1 MSSSYPI
8 RTISPDEFEAF
19 AAVPGHAF
27 LEDWSP
33 EAMEIERSVTE
44 FDRTIAAFDGAQMVG
59 TASAYTFELTVPG
72 GTAGAAGISLV
83 SVLPSHRRR
92 GILTAMMRHEIAD
105 ARRRGEAIAILF
117 ASESGIYE
125 RFGFG
130 LATWQQRMR
139 IGRGA
144 GQLAVGA
151 AAPESKQPRLRFAA
165 PAEVRAELGQLF
177 DAARPVRP
185 GMLARN
191 DSWWDV
197 LLSDDQSRR
206 NGMSPLR
213 CVLAEDDAG
222 PRGYA
227 LYRTQPMWTDGI
239 ADGTIRLRELVALDP
254 TAAAT
259 LWADLFSRDLV
270 GEVVAPSSPIDDP
283 LLAMLADARRAQP
296 LVSDALWVRLI
307 DLPGALGQRR
317 FASAVD
323 VVLDV
328 LDPFLPEN
336 AGRWRLA
343 SSGLAGDGTARCERT
358 TAAADI
364 LLSVDALGAGYLG
377 GASFG
382 QLAAAGHVTEL
393 TPGALALLAAAMS
406 WDPRPWCSMMF

>member
-19 AAVPGHAF
+19 AAVPGQAF
-27 LEDWSP
+27 LEEWSP
-33 EAMEIERSVTE
+33 EAMEIERPVTE
-44 FDRTIAAFDGAQMVG
+44 FDRTIAAFDGPQIVG

-72 GTAGAAGISLV
+72 GLAGAAGISLV

-92 GILTAMMRHEIAD
+92 GILTDMMRYELAD
-105 ARRRGEAIAILF
+105 ARQRGEAIAILF
-117 ASESGIYE
+117 ASEFGIYR
-125 RFGFG
+125 RFGYG
-130 LATWQQRMR
+130 LATWHQRMR

-144 GQLAVGA
+144 GQLAIGA
-151 AAPESKQPRLRFAA
+151 AAAASKQPGLRFAP
-165 PAEVRAELGQLF
+165 PAEVQADLAQLF
-177 DAARPVRP
+177 DAARPARP

-191 DSWWDV
+191 DSWWGV
-197 LLSDDQSRR
+197 LLSDDPSRR

-213 CVLAEDDAG
+213 CVLAEDDDGA
-222 PRGYA
+222 RGYVV
-227 LYRTQPMWTDGI
+227 YRTQAAWTDGI
-239 ADGTIRLRELVALDP
+239 ADGTIRVRELIALDP
-254 TAAAT
+254 AAAVA

-270 GEVVAPSSPIDDP
+270 GEVVAPSRPIDDP

-296 LVSDALWVRLI
+296 LVGDGLWVRLI

-317 FASAVD
+317 YASAVD
-323 VVLDV
+323 IVLDV

-336 AGRWRLA
+336 AGRWRLI
-343 SSGLAGDGTARCERT
+343 SSGPAGDGAARCERT
-358 TAAADI
+358 TAAADV

-382 QLAAAGHVTEL
+382 QLAAAGYVTEL
-393 TPGALALLAAAMS
+393 TPGALTLLAAAMS